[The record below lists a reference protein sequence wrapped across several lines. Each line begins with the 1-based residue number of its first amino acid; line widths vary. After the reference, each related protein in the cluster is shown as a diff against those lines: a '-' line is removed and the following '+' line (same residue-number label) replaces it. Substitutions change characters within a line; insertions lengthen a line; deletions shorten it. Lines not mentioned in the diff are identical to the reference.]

1 MDNESQKYSFAEM
14 ADLVGLTKGAFSTWI
29 KNHEDEINADGAKH
43 AEKLKNGWLFDRIA
57 YERILEL
64 RRCTSRQKSKD
75 TSETVIEPEIE
86 DCDFESRAEEQDF
99 KTTQNALN
107 QSKELDI
114 VRVKLENAEK
124 LNSSLSTQ
132 IQGYIN
138 HQNQLQA
145 SIDEKDK
152 IIKDKDQQIIVL
164 STQVAD
170 LKEVA
175 GKQNVLEQDLTDT
188 KQQLENTKK
197 ALEEAKNQYTTKL
210 EAENQEYKSKEPMNN
225 KIFMIMVLA
234 VAGLVAGGLYAS
246 VVMNK

>member
-1 MDNESQKYSFAEM
+1 MDNENKKYSFAEM

-29 KNHEDEINADGAKH
+29 KNHEDEINADGTKH
-43 AEKLKNGWLFDRIA
+43 AEKIKNGWLFDQVAYDRIV
-57 YERILEL
+57 EL
-64 RRCTSRQKSKD
+64 RKSTSRQKAKD

-86 DCDFESRAEEQDF
+86 DCDFESRVEEQDF
-99 KTTQNALN
+99 KTTQNVLN

-138 HQNQLQA
+138 HQNQLQT

-152 IIKDKDQQIIVL
+152 IIKDKDQQITDL
-164 STQVAD
+164 SAQVAN

-175 GKQNVLEQDLTDT
+175 GKQNVLEQNLNDT

-197 ALEEAKNQYTTKL
+197 ALEEAKNQYTAKL
-210 EAENQEYKSKEPMNN
+210 EAENQEYKSKEPKNTR
-225 KIFMIMVLA
+225 IFMIMVLA